1 MGVAKPMGHIS
12 AQTDTLGED
21 DVEFWVNGI
30 LERQRMMQ
38 ALYAARSVWQPP
50 AFHQERLKAHV
61 TYSRAELLICVLQ
74 PRTTWGMEP
83 RGMKPGY

>member
-1 MGVAKPMGHIS
+1 
-12 AQTDTLGED
+12 
-21 DVEFWVNGI
+21 
-30 LERQRMMQ
+30 MQ

-61 TYSRAELLICVLQ
+61 TQGRAELLICVLQ

-83 RGMKPGY
+83 RGMKPGYQSAKHSTVLKCVGNAWTKYESSFPCSYLYSY